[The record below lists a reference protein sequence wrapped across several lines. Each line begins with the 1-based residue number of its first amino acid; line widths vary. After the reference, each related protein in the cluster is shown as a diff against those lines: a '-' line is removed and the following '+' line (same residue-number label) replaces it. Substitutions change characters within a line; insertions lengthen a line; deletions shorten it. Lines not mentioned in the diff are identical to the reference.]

1 MLAIRIVQK
10 HAKNCP
16 KGMET
21 QDMQALNAFGP
32 LLGRVLIGLLFLLA
46 GLGKLGGM
54 EGFTGYLASGG
65 LPAFLAWPAVIFEIA
80 VGALLIIGYQ
90 TRIVA
95 LATAAFCVVAAVLYH
110 FAPADQMQMAMFLK
124 NLAIAGGLLMFAIHG
139 AGKLALDKA

>member
-1 MLAIRIVQK
+1 
-10 HAKNCP
+10 
-16 KGMET
+16 
-21 QDMQALNAFGP
+21 MQALNAYGP
-32 LLGRVLIGLLFLLA
+32 LVGRVLIGLLFLLA

-80 VGALLIIGYQ
+80 VGALLIVGYQ

-95 LATAAFCVVAAVLYH
+95 LATAAFCVVAGVLYH

-139 AGKLALDKA
+139 AGKMALDKA